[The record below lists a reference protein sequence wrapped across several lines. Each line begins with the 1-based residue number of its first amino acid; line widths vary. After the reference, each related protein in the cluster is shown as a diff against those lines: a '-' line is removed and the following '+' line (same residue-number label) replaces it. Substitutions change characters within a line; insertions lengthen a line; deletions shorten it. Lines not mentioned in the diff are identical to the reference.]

1 MNKQIIIQLILV
13 LLTLN
18 ATSQTVS
25 TSKDSTTLPNEQ
37 LKKAINIIEVAKV
50 QKKELYVVKEKVLQ
64 MDSLIATKD
73 SLIFQLKKKSS
84 YQDSVIK
91 GYVSVVGNFKKSLEN
106 ANEAFEIQKGVLK
119 EEKKKK
125 WIALILGVAL
135 GKFLIK

>member
-1 MNKQIIIQLILV
+1 MV

>member
-1 MNKQIIIQLILV
+1 MV

-50 QKKELYVVKEKVLQ
+50 QKRELYVIKQKVLQ
-64 MDSLIATKD
+64 MDSLIVTKD

-84 YQDSVIK
+84 YQDSVIS
-91 GYVSVVGNFKKSLEN
+91 GYVSVVGNYKKSLEN
-106 ANEAFEIQKGVLK
+106 ANEAFELQKSVLK

-135 GKFLIK
+135 GKYLIK